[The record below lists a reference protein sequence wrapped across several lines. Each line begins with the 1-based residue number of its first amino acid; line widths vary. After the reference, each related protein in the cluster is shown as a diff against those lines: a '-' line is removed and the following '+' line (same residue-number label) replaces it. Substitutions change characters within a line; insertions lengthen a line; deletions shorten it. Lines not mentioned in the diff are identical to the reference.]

1 MHTLMGIRD
10 LLMLYRSAPTGLS
23 CADMFE
29 LREFTM
35 VLYLFRNTCLIAIG
49 GPLVNRFLGTD
60 HEETLVDA
68 LQKKTL
74 CPRCHD
80 WHVDDVHANLKTKKL
95 RDADAVVEARRPVGR
110 QRCFKGFCCSANRMI
125 SADCLRGLS

>member
-68 LQKKTL
+68 LQKKHFVLGATIGMLMMCMQISKQRNLEMQTL
-74 CPRCHD
+74 LSKR
-80 WHVDDVHANLKTKKL
+80 
-95 RDADAVVEARRPVGR
+95 AVQSEGSGASKASVVRRIG
-110 QRCFKGFCCSANRMI
+110 
-125 SADCLRGLS
+125 